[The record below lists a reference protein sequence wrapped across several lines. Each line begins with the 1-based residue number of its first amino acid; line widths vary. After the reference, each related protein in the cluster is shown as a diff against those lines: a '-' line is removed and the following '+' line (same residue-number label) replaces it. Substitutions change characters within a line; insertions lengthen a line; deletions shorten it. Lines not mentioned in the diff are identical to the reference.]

1 MDEEK
6 NELNIDNED
15 DDNKKA
21 NQECCIAVLLNI
33 IGFVCSYLYASV
45 FFKFGPI
52 IAELLFS
59 IGFILMIHVRIK
71 YPKNTF
77 GKILMI
83 MYILVIIFAII
94 SFIVFIYTC
103 ISCAQ
108 SCPG

>member
-6 NELNIDNED
+6 NELNINNEE

-33 IGFVCSYLYASV
+33 MGFVCSYLYLSV
-45 FFKFGPI
+45 FFKLGPI

-77 GKILMI
+77 GKVLMI
-83 MYILVIIFAII
+83 LYILAII
-94 SFIVFIYTC
+94 IAIIAIIILLYTC
-103 ISCAQ
+103 ISCVQ